1 MSCWLSCTAHQ
12 AHASEWNKYDDRLMK
27 AAERGEVEKVS
38 SILAKKGV
46 NPSKLDVEGRS
57 AFHVVASKGNLDCLN
72 AILVNGVDIAA
83 KDASGR
89 NALHLAAKYGH
100 ALCVQ
105 KLLQYNCPTEHGDHQ
120 NRTALHDA
128 AMTDCT
134 SSIQLLCDHGAS
146 VNAKDAD
153 GRTPLVLAT
162 QMCRPNICQLLID
175 RGADINARDK
185 QNRTAL
191 MLGCEHGCA
200 EAVDVLIKNG
210 ADINL
215 LDSRGHDSSY
225 YARMGDNLD
234 TLTLVKTAVTN
245 FKGRLSLKKGLGTQQ
260 ASYMSPKRNLVH
272 MPDDANMK
280 SNQREQQNVQ
290 DLEAE
295 NGDLKEKL
303 RQIQHEQMILLD
315 KVNEL
320 QLQLNE
326 EFMVADDLE
335 REKEKLKSLLTAK
348 EKQLEESL
356 KNTEALKNLLK
367 YYECTSAGV
376 SLSVHQQSRS
386 MLRPLELSSSGQSSP
401 GETELLK
408 KELETLKAS
417 YDAIKQEK
425 TKVGNE
431 LAHKVAECKA
441 LALECERVRE
451 DSDEQIKQLED
462 ALKDVQKRM
471 FDSEG
476 KVKQMQTH
484 FLALKEHL
492 AHETSVGT
500 SRLTDDLKEQLKD
513 MKAKYEGASLEV
525 GKLRNQIRQNEMLVE
540 EFKRDEGRL
549 VEENKRLQREL
560 SASEIDRERSGRKV
574 VEMEGQLKAVAA
586 KLSLSVPA
594 EKFENMKSLL
604 SGEANEK
611 AKKYAEVEREYEK
624 AQVKVRQLE
633 RELENSKAKLAQH
646 VAPEDHELLKNRL
659 EQKSGELEKKVTE
672 LNLKIQALHEEG
684 GKAREEN
691 RLLSH
696 QVQSL
701 KGEIKSH
708 YVPIKLNEEMR
719 KSQDL
724 TIAELNRKLLD
735 VTRKYEEKQVETETL
750 RLEKSSLT
758 KNVSHLEAAYIPPEK
773 HQEEVTA
780 LKSTIAELR
789 GQISEVTQKRDAE
802 QAQVLALRSENTRLN
817 SIMNDQYVPLAKHE
831 GVKAELSHTLD
842 KTNRELSGVKKNL
855 EGMKQDFF
863 LVKDENGVL
872 KTALENSRNQMQTEF
887 IPIKEHQDKMALVS
901 KSMKEVQENNTELQ
915 AKFIRGQ
922 EEIVTLHGEIE
933 AQRKELDTIQECIK
947 LKYAPIVSF
956 EEREQS
962 FKVTVK
968 ELKDQL
974 LEQTQ
979 KCSTREE
986 EARKCQ
992 EENEKLKHEVLAI
1005 QNDLK
1010 DKHILVEKSIDMEKA
1025 FSRKTEELNRQLKD
1039 LSEKYTEVKLE
1050 KERLLEENAKQ
1061 ASEVLAVQTGRYVPR
1076 EQVEALKKS
1085 LGASIEDLKGELER
1099 KRMSHEQEKK
1109 AVGELQRE
1117 LENQKKSS
1125 VSLAEHLQMKET
1137 WEREVGIL
1145 KASVKEK
1152 EDENRVTNEEVSKL
1166 KVEIANSKQVLKE
1179 LKTREVVDL
1188 SEYKAMKSSLETQ
1201 VSSVTEN
1208 LTNLSKKYKEM
1219 CEESSHAQKDDLSAR
1234 DEKEAQS
1241 RSFNIEQKIQD
1252 QKERCDKSLTT
1263 MTDLQRRIQASAKQI
1278 EAKDSKITE
1287 LLKDIERLKQT
1298 VNGLSQPTNAG
1309 ENPTKK
1315 QNQQIEALQHQV
1327 KSLKQQ
1333 LADTDRQ
1340 HQEVIATYRTHLL
1353 SAAQGHMDEDVQAA
1367 LMQIIRMRQE
1377 LIC

>member
-1 MSCWLSCTAHQ
+1 MSCWLSCASHN

-38 SILAKKGV
+38 SILTKKGV

-72 AILVNGVDIAA
+72 AILVHGVDIAA
-83 KDASGR
+83 RDASGR

-200 EAVDVLIKNG
+200 DAVDVLIKNG
-210 ADINL
+210 ADVNL

-260 ASYMSPKRNLVH
+260 ASYMSPKQSLVH
-272 MPDDANMK
+272 MPDDVNMK

-290 DLEAE
+290 DLEVE

-386 MLRPLELSSSGQSSP
+386 LLRPLELSSPGQSSP
-401 GETELLK
+401 VENELLK

-492 AHETSVGT
+492 AHEASVGT
-500 SRLTDDLKEQLKD
+500 SRLTVDLKEQLKD
-513 MKAKYEGASLEV
+513 MKAKYEGTSMEV

-560 SASEIDRERSGRKV
+560 SVSETDRERSGRKV

-594 EKFENMKSLL
+594 ERFENMKSVL
-604 SGEANEK
+604 SGEVNEK
-611 AKKYAEVEREYEK
+611 AKKCAEVEREYEK
-624 AQVKVRQLE
+624 TQVKVRQLE
-633 RELENSKAKLAQH
+633 RELENSKARLAQH
-646 VAPEDHELLKNRL
+646 VAPEDHELLKNQL

-684 GKAREEN
+684 RKAHEEN

-708 YVPIKLNEEMR
+708 YVPLKLNEEMK

-735 VTRKYEEKQVETETL
+735 VTRKCEEKQ
-750 RLEKSSLT
+750 LEKSSLT

-773 HQEEVTA
+773 HQGEVTT
-780 LKSTIAELR
+780 LKSTIAELQ
-789 GQISEVTQKRDAE
+789 GQISELTQKRDAE
-802 QAQVLALRSENTRLN
+802 QAQVLALRSENTHLN

-842 KTNRELSGVKKNL
+842 KMNRELSDVKKNL
-855 EGMKQDFF
+855 EGVKQDFF

-872 KTALENSRNQMQTEF
+872 KTALENSRNQMQNEF

-979 KCSTREE
+979 KCSASEE
-986 EARKCQ
+986 ERRKCQ
-992 EENEKLKHEVLAI
+992 EENEKLKHEVLTV

-1010 DKHILVEKSIDMEKA
+1010 DKRILVEKSIDMEKT

-1061 ASEVLAVQTGRYVPR
+1061 ASEVLAVQTGRYVPLD
-1076 EQVEALKKS
+1076 QVEALKKS

-1109 AVGELQRE
+1109 AVGELQQE
-1117 LENQKKSS
+1117 LEIQKKSS

-1166 KVEIANSKQVLKE
+1166 KAEIANSKQVLKE

-1188 SEYKAMKSSLETQ
+1188 SDYKAMKSSLETQ

-1219 CEESSHAQKDDLSAR
+1219 FEEASHARKDDLPTR
-1234 DEKEAQS
+1234 GEKEVQS
-1241 RSFNIEQKIQD
+1241 RSFNIEQKIQN
-1252 QKERCDKSLTT
+1252 QKERCDKSLMT

-1287 LLKDIERLKQT
+1287 LLRDIERLKQT

-1315 QNQQIEALQHQV
+1315 QNQQVEALQHQV

-1333 LADTDRQ
+1333 LADTERQ